1 MLLQAVCFASDDS
14 ETHLI
19 FFADMN
25 SEVTLKEMVIS
36 HDFFY
41 KIDPLKNMFKNGPF
55 LRISL

>member
-41 KIDPLKNMFKNGPF
+41 KTDPLKNMFKK
-55 LRISL
+55 